1 MPTLKVLVVEDEA
14 ATRELLAAILGDDG
28 YQVTTVADGREALKS
43 AADSPPDLVLL
54 DCALPGSNGV
64 DVARRLRQDSNL
76 PIIFVTGA
84 DSTEDI
90 REGFRVGADDYIVK
104 PFDSEELSWRVRAV
118 LRRSGH
124 SVAQRWEFGDL
135 VVDEGTRSVTRAGEP
150 IALTA
155 TEFDMLALLMR
166 NRTRVVPKM
175 QLLGLW
181 GHEADDHTLEVHMS
195 ALRRKLE
202 EHGERIIHTVRGV
215 GYVLRDERR
224 AAPR

>member
-28 YQVTTVADGREALKS
+28 YAVTAVADGSEALQS
-43 AADSPPDLVLL
+43 AAASPPDLVLL

-64 DVARRLRQDSNL
+64 DVARRLRQDSDL

-135 VVDEGTRSVTRAGEP
+135 VVDEGTRSVNRAGEP

-202 EHGERIIHTVRGV
+202 EHGDRIIHTVRGV
-215 GYVLRDERR
+215 GYVLREERR
-224 AAPR
+224 ASPR